1 MKYKFLNI
9 ALTVLL
15 SALICIILYLA
26 LKPNQDDYF
35 APIEETSSNADVD
48 LSAWLS
54 GIPKDSILF
63 SFPYRRYTSKVEIS
77 DINAINRDIQILDTL
92 SGDHYTSLS
101 IFLLAYTDSLL
112 PQLQTKLKEFNA
124 DTLSKLLMGIE
135 GYKHYAKLPGANQ
148 DFYGG
153 MYHYWMDEIS
163 NRLDKYS
170 KVDPNLK
177 YNFKFRYLS
186 EKCNEN
192 NYVVAPKVTESE
204 KIVNNIADSK
214 WSYLYKRI
222 WSTTVAKRI
231 LFFSIFILTILAYI
245 SLSKTFFTKFKK

>member
-35 APIEETSSNADVD
+35 APVEETPTNTDVD

-54 GIPKDSILF
+54 GMPKDSIL
-63 SFPYRRYTSKVEIS
+63 SAFPYRRYTSKVEIS

-101 IFLLAYTDSLL
+101 VFLLAYTDSLL
-112 PQLQTKLKEFNA
+112 PQLQAKLKEFNA
-124 DTLSKLLMGIE
+124 DTLSKLLMDIE
-135 GYKHYAKLPGANQ
+135 GYKHFAKLQGANQ
-148 DFYGG
+148 DFYGA
-153 MYHYWMDEIS
+153 MYQYWMSEIS

-170 KVDPNLK
+170 KEYPDLK
-177 YNFKFRYLS
+177 YNFRFRYLS
-186 EKCNEN
+186 SKCKEN
-192 NYVVAPKVTESE
+192 KYGVAPKVTESE

-214 WSYLYKRI
+214 WSYLYQRI
-222 WSTTVAKRI
+222 WSTTVGKRI
-231 LFFSIFILTILAYI
+231 LFFSFFILTLLAYL
-245 SLSKTFFTKFKK
+245 SLSINVFRKFKK